1 MRNTI
6 QKQVILDAVQTMH
19 NHPTA
24 EEIYLKISSEHPYIS
39 KATVYRNLNLLAEN
53 KTILRVKLSD
63 GADRYDFNVQKHYHM
78 RCKNCGKVYD
88 APISYYENLEKQL
101 KDSYNFTIESHIIE
115 FIGVCADCKS

>member
-39 KATVYRNLNLLAEN
+39 KATVYRNLNLLADN
-53 KTILRVKLSD
+53 KAILRVKLSD
-63 GADRYDFNVQKHYHM
+63 GADRYDFNAQKHYHM

-88 APISYYENLEKQL
+88 APIPYYENLEKQL

>member
-24 EEIYLKISSEHPYIS
+24 EEIYFKISSEHPYIS